1 MISYDLINTPDI
13 IKFMDEVQEMLNDGW
28 KLEGNIV
35 VHQDSENVEWFYQAM
50 TRVVVVEVTPASSE
64 QVRPLGLNEEADPE

>member
-1 MISYDLINTPDI
+1 MIQYELVNNTDI
-13 IKFMDEVQEMLNDGW
+13 FKFMDEVQEMLNDGW
-28 KLEGNIV
+28 KIEGNLV

-50 TRVVVVEVTPASSE
+50 TRVVEEEVTAKSSE

>member
-50 TRVVVVEVTPASSE
+50 TRVVVVE
-64 QVRPLGLNEEADPE
+64 